1 MGYESVSPDPR
12 FLLAD
17 EMKTIDV
24 HSIPFESETSFIFEV
39 DRKSLMKLHDYH
51 NDNPLATKS
60 FQIKPEMLSPYQKEV
75 LTNLWVTE
83 GTFPNLFYKRN
94 DVRSPLQKC
103 AALLSF
109 GVETHQSSS
118 GIVF

>member
-60 FQIKPEMLSPYQKEV
+60 FPIKPYQKEV
-75 LTNLWVTE
+75 LTNLGVTE
-83 GTFPNLFYKRN
+83 GTFPNLFCKRN

-103 AALLSF
+103 AALPSI

-118 GIVF
+118 VIVF

>member
-60 FQIKPEMLSPYQKEV
+60 LPIKPYQKEV
-75 LTNLWVTE
+75 LTNLGVTE

-94 DVRSPLQKC
+94 DVRSPLQKY
-103 AALLSF
+103 AALPSI

-118 GIVF
+118 VIVF